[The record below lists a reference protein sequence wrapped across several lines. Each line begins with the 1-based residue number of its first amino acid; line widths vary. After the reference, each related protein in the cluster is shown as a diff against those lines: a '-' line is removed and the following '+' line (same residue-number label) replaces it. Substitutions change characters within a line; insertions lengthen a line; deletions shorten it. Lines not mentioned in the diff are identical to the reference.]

1 MFQYKSNSLPVKR
14 NLISN
19 IANWLYES
27 SQELPND
34 IRLIFFGK
42 QEILAN
48 SQVWLKTQP
57 SAESPLNKTNFDNSS
72 QKNPQ
77 KQTTNARDTVQFY
90 QISLLCFKYYAH
102 NCSMKKKTKMAERW
116 PIVGIIINNSQKQEK
131 QKDFGNCTKFEYF
144 REILRTRHADFGRT
158 PKF

>member
-90 QISLLCFKYYAH
+90 QISLLCFKYFVKDCLSKQIFGH
-102 NCSMKKKTKMAERW
+102 GSIQSLPQFKFLTSF
-116 PIVGIIINNSQKQEK
+116 INF
-131 QKDFGNCTKFEYF
+131 KDFLQSLIK
-144 REILRTRHADFGRT
+144 I
-158 PKF
+158 